1 MDLGAE
7 DVATG
12 VGAPVPFNVEGVHRG
27 QTAGQ
32 LQPAGTGGA
41 CGTDSQALEH
51 LIGGVDTDDDVLAGR
66 HMLQGSVHLQFIW
79 LVLYLFI

>member
-7 DVATG
+7 DVAN
-12 VGAPVPFNVEGVHRG
+12 GAGTPVPLNVEGVHRG

-41 CGTDSQALEH
+41 FGTDSLAL
-51 LIGGVDTDDDVLAGR
+51 
-66 HMLQGSVHLQFIW
+66 
-79 LVLYLFI
+79 